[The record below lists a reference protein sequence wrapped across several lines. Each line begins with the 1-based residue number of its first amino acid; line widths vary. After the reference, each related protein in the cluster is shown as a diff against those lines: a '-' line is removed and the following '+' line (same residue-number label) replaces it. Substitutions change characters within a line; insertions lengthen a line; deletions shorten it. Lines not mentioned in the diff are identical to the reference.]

1 MRFHSLA
8 IVKSFLAAVTLFA
21 GLSAH
26 ANNAVVTT
34 LLNKDLIVRPDQEIS
49 MLTVEYPPG
58 GSSPRHRHNGQ
69 VLVYV
74 LEGTLHMQVEGQE
87 LVTLTR
93 GQTFYE
99 GPEDVHLVSANASK
113 TEPAKFLVVMVQ
125 SKQASKSSTQ
135 PAADRKT
142 E

>member
-1 MRFHSLA
+1 LRLHPLLA
-8 IVKSFLAAVTLFA
+8 VVTLSV

-26 ANNAVVTT
+26 ANDAVVTT
-34 LLNKDLIVRPDQEIS
+34 LLTKDLIVRPDQEIT

-58 GSSPRHRHNGQ
+58 GSSERHRHFGQ

-74 LEGTLHMQVEGQE
+74 LEGTLNMQIEGQP

-99 GPEDVHLVSANASK
+99 NPDDIHLVSANASK
-113 TEPAKFLVVMVQ
+113 TEPAKFLVVKVQ
-125 SKQASKSSTQ
+125 SK
-135 PAADRKT
+135 PAK
-142 E
+142 